1 MNSRF
6 TLRLL
11 VAAALGSV
19 AWVLIDAMPHHTD
32 HIDVLAAIAVFLIS
46 LMVLPMLI
54 GRSLDRFAT
63 TLSDAPIEDLFT
75 GLLGLGLGLIT
86 AALLAYPLSHLPY
99 PAGAWLPLVALVVV
113 TLFCT
118 QVVISRKADVRALAA
133 RRSPQAAPV
142 EEARAVPP
150 HHRVLL
156 DTSAIIDGRVADIV
170 TTGFINGDLIVPRFV
185 LDELQH
191 IADSPDVLRR
201 NRGRRGLDMLNRM
214 SKDGTTPVIIMD
226 ADTSDVAEVD
236 AKLVHVAKQLGCP
249 IITND
254 FNLNRVAELQGVLV
268 LNINGLANAVK
279 PVVLPGEE
287 MAVHIIQQGKEY
299 NQGVGYLDDGTMIVV
314 EDGQRYINH
323 DVSIIVTRVLQTV
336 AGRMI
341 FAHPKVQGNGR

>member
-11 VAAALGSV
+11 MATTLGSV
-19 AWVLIDAMPHHTD
+19 AWVLIDAMPHHSD
-32 HIDVLAAIAVFLIS
+32 HIDVLVALAVFLIS

-118 QVVISRKADVRALAA
+118 QVVVSRRADVRALAA

-142 EEARAVPP
+142 EEVHAVPP
-150 HHRVLL
+150 PYRVLL

-170 TTGFINGDLIVPRFV
+170 TTGFINGDLVVPRFV

-226 ADTSDVAEVD
+226 ADTSDVTEVD
-236 AKLVHVAKQLGCP
+236 AKLVHVAKQMGCP

-323 DVSIIVTRVLQTV
+323 DVAIIVTRVLQTV

-341 FAHPKVQGNGR
+341 FAHPKVQGSGR